1 MQIIDTHLKFKSLTK
16 RKSTD
21 GGVVFHH
28 SACHGSVEDIHR
40 LHLANGWSGIGYH
53 IYIRMDGKVY
63 KGRPIDMIGAHA
75 SGVNY
80 NTIGVCCEGNF
91 ENEQMPEAQKQALKE
106 VVSWLRK
113 EYGITRFRKHRDV
126 SATACP
132 GKYFP
137 YEEVVNSEAD
147 CSTTVPLTTNKPVQ
161 ATQGKDSVVRAGQ
174 IHANN
179 FAGANLGVD
188 GVRGAKTIKGGIMVL
203 QTALNL
209 DYKSKLVVDG
219 EFGPATKSVLGKHYV
234 KKGEKQYMVT
244 ALQILLMLKGYACD
258 LACPGTFDSNLETT
272 VKRYQRDYQLTIDGV
287 VGYNTW
293 MSLIH

>member
-21 GGVVFHH
+21 GGAVFHH

-40 LHLANGWSGIGYH
+40 MHLANGWSGIGYH
-53 IYIRMDGKVY
+53 IYIRLDGKVY

-113 EYGITRFRKHRDV
+113 EYGITRFRKHSDV
-126 SATACP
+126 SKTACP
-132 GKYFP
+132 GKNFP
-137 YEEVVNSEAD
+137 FGEVVKVSENIPSKTESIQQIQHIA
-147 CSTTVPLTTNKPVQ
+147 
-161 ATQGKDSVVRAGQ
+161 GKGAIIRAGQ
-174 IHANN
+174 IHASN
-179 FAGANLGVD
+179 FADAGIITD
-188 GVRGAKTIKGGIMVL
+188 GIRGNATIEAGIKVL
-203 QTALNL
+203 QTAMNL
-209 DYKSKLVVDG
+209 DYKSKLAVDG
-219 EFGPATKSVLGKHYV
+219 IYGSATKVALGKHYV

-258 LACPGTFDSNLETT
+258 LTCPGVFDTATESVVKEYQKNNLLT
-272 VKRYQRDYQLTIDGV
+272 VDGV

>member
-40 LHLANGWSGIGYH
+40 MHLANGWSGIGYH
-53 IYIRMDGKVY
+53 IYIRLDGKVY
-63 KGRPIDMIGAHA
+63 NGRPIDMIGAHA

-106 VVSWLRK
+106 VVSWLRN
-113 EYGITRFRKHRDV
+113 EYGITRFRKHSDV
-126 SATACP
+126 SKTACP
-132 GKYFP
+132 GKNFP
-137 YEEVVNSEAD
+137 FGEVVKVSENIPSKTESIQQIQHIA
-147 CSTTVPLTTNKPVQ
+147 
-161 ATQGKDSVVRAGQ
+161 AKDAIIRAGQ

-179 FAGANLGVD
+179 FAGAGIVTD
-188 GVRGAKTIKGGIMVL
+188 GIRGNATKKAGIKVL
-203 QTALNL
+203 QTAINL
-209 DYKSKLVVDG
+209 DYKKGIAVDG
-219 EFGPATKSVLGKHYV
+219 IWGSGSKAALGNHYV
-234 KKGEKQYMVT
+234 RKGETQYMVT
-244 ALQILLMLKGYACD
+244 ALQILLMLKGYACV
-258 LACPGTFDSNLETT
+258 LTNPGVFDANLEAI
-272 VKRYQRDYQLTIDGV
+272 VKRYQADYQLTVDGV